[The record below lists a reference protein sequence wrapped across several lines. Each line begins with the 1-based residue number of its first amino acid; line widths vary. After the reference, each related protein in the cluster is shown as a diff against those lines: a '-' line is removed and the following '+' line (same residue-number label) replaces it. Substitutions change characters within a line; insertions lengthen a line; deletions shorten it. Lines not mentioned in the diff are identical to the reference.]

1 MKSLSLEGCLPLT
14 TMGLENVVLANKELQ
29 ALRVVYCS
37 NIKDSDVSETLAL
50 RIYNLK
56 ELKWRPDVKQFLKT
70 SLLGTNIGQHG
81 GKFFKKGGPN

>member
-29 ALRVVYCS
+29 ALRVIYCS

-70 SLLGTNIGQHG
+70 NLLGTNIGQHG
-81 GKFFKKGGPN
+81 GKFFKKWGP